1 MFGLTL
7 QRALITAGAVLSMG
21 VCVAAPVEVLS
32 IWDETPTGVLAGT
45 LPYANP
51 NAPKAGTLK
60 LSAQG
65 TYDNFNPFANR
76 GVSAAKVGLTI
87 ESLGESVGTD
97 TFAMRGLLAKAFE
110 LAPDRSYLDV
120 WLRKEAR
127 FADGHPVTAE
137 DVVYSFNAL
146 IKEATPLYRS
156 YYAQVKSV
164 ERKNDH
170 YVRFHFHPSQNREL
184 PLIVTQLY
192 VLPAHWM
199 KGKNLGDPLQ
209 EPMPGSG
216 PYQYAGGTIGS
227 QVVLK
232 RNPNYWA
239 RDLDFNRG
247 RYNFETIQ
255 VDYFRDSAVAREAF
269 LAGDVDFHFE
279 NTIKDWVMA
288 YDVPPVKDGR
298 ITRSE
303 IDDQAIY
310 GMAGIFLNTR
320 RSILQDVK
328 VREALG
334 LLFDFEWI
342 NRALFY
348 DAYTRCEG
356 FFSGSTRLTA
366 QNEMSPLEAKIL
378 QKHFGVQNMELPEV
392 AVSDASGYIRSRMRE
407 AIRLLKEAGFTLK
420 DGVMYQ
426 PDGQVFRLNMILS
439 SASMQ
444 RIFLAW
450 QRNLAR
456 IGIDLKIDFL
466 EQTQYIRR
474 LRHFDFDVVYS
485 VIAQSSNPG
494 NEQRDY
500 WGTRARDQIGS
511 RNWAG
516 IADHRID
523 ALIEELVAA
532 DTADEHQAYVRVL
545 DRVLRAGHYVIAGW
559 YSKKTRIAHWG
570 DRFVMPPSWEVP
582 ERGID
587 TSVWYVKE
595 GSR

>member
-1 MFGLTL
+1 MMSCLFKRSLVTL
-7 QRALITAGAVLSMG
+7 AALCAMGAS
-21 VCVAAPVEVLS
+21 VAAPVEVLG
-32 IWDETPTGVLAGT
+32 IWDETPTHVFAGT

-51 NAPKAGTLK
+51 QAPKTGTLK

-65 TYDNFNPFANR
+65 SYDNYNPFANR

-137 DVVYSFNAL
+137 DVIYSFNAL
-146 IKEATPLYRS
+146 VKEATPLYRS

-164 ERKNDH
+164 ERINDH
-170 YVRFHFHPSQNREL
+170 YVRFHFHPTQNREL
-184 PLIVTQLY
+184 PLIVTQMH

-199 KGKNLGDPLQ
+199 KGKSLGDPLQ
-209 EPMPGSG
+209 QPMPGSG
-216 PYQYAGGTIGS
+216 PYQYVAGHVGS

-232 RNPNYWA
+232 RNPNYWGK
-239 RDLDFNRG
+239 DLDFNRG

-269 LAGDVDFHFE
+269 FAGEVDFHAE
-279 NTIKDWVMA
+279 YTIKDWMLA
-288 YDVPPVKDGR
+288 YDVPAVQDGR

-303 IDDQAIY
+303 IDDQAIF
-310 GMAGIFLNTR
+310 GLSGIFLNTR
-320 RSILQDVK
+320 RADLQNIK

-342 NRALFY
+342 NRSLFY
-348 DAYTRCEG
+348 DAYTRCESY
-356 FFSGSTRLTA
+356 FSGSPRLTA
-366 QNEMSPLEAKIL
+366 QEEITPLEKSIL
-378 QKHFGVQNMELPEV
+378 QKHFGTETMALPSIP
-392 AVSDASGYIRSRMRE
+392 VSDASGYIRD
-407 AIRLLKEAGFTLK
+407 RLRRAVQLLDEAGYRLK
-420 DGVMYQ
+420 KGVMYK
-426 PDGQVFRLNMILS
+426 PDGSVFRLNMILS
-439 SASMQ
+439 SASLQ
-444 RIFLAW
+444 RIFGAW

-466 EQTQYIRR
+466 EQTQYINR
-474 LRHFDFDVVYS
+474 LRHFDFDVVYAS
-485 VIAQSSNPG
+485 IGQSSNPG
-494 NEQRDY
+494 NEQRNY

-516 IADHRID
+516 IADERID
-523 ALIEELVAA
+523 AVIEELIAA
-532 DTADEHQAYVRVL
+532 DTAQKHQAYVRVL
-545 DRVLRAGHYVIAGW
+545 DRALRAGHYVIAGW
-559 YSKKTRIAHWG
+559 YSKKTRVASWT
-570 DRFVMPPSWEVP
+570 DRIVMPASWEVP

-587 TSVWYVKE
+587 MTVWYKKE
-595 GSR
+595 GG